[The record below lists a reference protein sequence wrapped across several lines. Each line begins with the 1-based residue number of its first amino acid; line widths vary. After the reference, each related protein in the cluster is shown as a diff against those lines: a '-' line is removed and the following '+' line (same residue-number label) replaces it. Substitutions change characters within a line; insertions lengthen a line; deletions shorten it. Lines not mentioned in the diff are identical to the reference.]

1 MHEIQFSTNCLVIFV
16 CLQLNLIK
24 HMKKL
29 LLFLLP
35 FLSVAAFG
43 QQKVYHRDKFDTEIL
58 PKKDAETKYPDLR
71 TISKIKGIVG
81 SQIDEKKINND
92 FMRAAIRQNKSII
105 KLIESKNLPIEI
117 YLNKSGVIDYIV
129 YGYSLFDNRIFN
141 GKKFVFDT
149 LDTQQT
155 ALFLEVA
162 ENFRKNYQYSSK
174 NTESNFSMNIGLGL
188 GKGQKKVSKKYIS
201 TLEMAENCEQPDTVK
216 TLMLN
221 RLYLMDFPEVIFKFK
236 NLEKL
241 DLADNYIQEIPK
253 KIWTLEKLKLL
264 SLSGNYID
272 YSKFKFKKNKHIKDL
287 NLQYTG
293 LFKMPKSIKR
303 NRSLEVLFI
312 GNNEIKF
319 ARNDFKQMSNLKA
332 LNLYNVR
339 TSTLPKSIG
348 KLKKLEELDLYY
360 NDLQFLPKDVCQLP
374 KLKTLAVA
382 NNQLLNLP
390 EEINKMS
397 SLQTLY
403 AHHNRLNTL
412 PNLPNL
418 KLLDIGYNL
427 FKVFPEQVYQLKDL
441 EEFDITHN
449 EIMEIPEGLV
459 ALDKLQKVFIRGNEF
474 YKTDVPDEKLTK
486 LTDSLEKRQVMVR

>member
-1 MHEIQFSTNCLVIFV
+1 
-16 CLQLNLIK
+16 
-24 HMKKL
+24 MKKL
-29 LLFLLP
+29 FLFLLP
-35 FLSVAAFG
+35 FYTIISFG
-43 QQKVYHRDKFDTEIL
+43 QPKVFHRDKFDTEIL
-58 PKKDAETKYPDLR
+58 TKKDAETKYPDLR
-71 TISKIKGIVG
+71 VTNQKKGSVG
-81 SQIDEKKINND
+81 FQIDEKKINND
-92 FMRAAIRQNKSII
+92 FMRAAIKQNREIVS
-105 KLIESKNLPIEI
+105 LVESKNLPIEI
-117 YLNKSGVIDYIV
+117 YLNKSGAIDYII
-129 YGYSLFDNRIFN
+129 YGYSSFDNRVFN
-141 GKKFVFDT
+141 GKKYVFDT
-149 LDTQQT
+149 LDAKQT
-155 ALFLEVA
+155 VLFHELA
-162 ENFRKNYQYSSK
+162 ESFCKNYQYSLK
-174 NTESNFSMNIGLGL
+174 DTESNSKMYMGLGF

-201 TLEMAENCEQPDTVK
+201 TLEMAESCMQPDTVK

-221 RLYLMDFPEVIFKFK
+221 RLYLMDFPEVVFKFK

-241 DLADNYIQEIPK
+241 DLSDNYIETIPK
-253 KIWTLEKLKLL
+253 SIWNLEKLKLL

-272 YSKFKFKKNKHIKDL
+272 YGKFKFKNNKHIKDL

-293 LFKMPKSIKR
+293 LVKMPKSIKR

-312 GNNEIKF
+312 GNNELKF
-319 ARNDFKQMSNLKA
+319 RSNDFKRMANLKA

-348 KLKKLEELDLYY
+348 KLKNLEELDLYY
-360 NDLQFLPKDVCQLP
+360 NELQFLPKEVCELP

-382 NNQLLNLP
+382 NNQLWNLP
-390 EEINKMS
+390 EEISKMP

-459 ALDKLQKVFIRGNEF
+459 ALNKLQKVFIRGNEF
-474 YKTDVPDEKLTK
+474 YKTDKPDEKLTK